1 MTDQPPISQILA
13 SLTAAEDT
21 DVSFIIA
28 ACINLYI
35 EARRRMEGRVLL
47 SASDIK
53 PLFDLCSG
61 LLATPAKPDLP
72 RSRKLTE
79 EESAGVLEAVESKI
93 GRRV

>member
-21 DVSFIIA
+21 DASFIIA
-28 ACINLYI
+28 AAINLYI

-47 SASDIK
+47 SSTDIK
-53 PLFDLCSG
+53 PLFDLCSS
-61 LLATPAKPDLP
+61 LLATTAKPDLP